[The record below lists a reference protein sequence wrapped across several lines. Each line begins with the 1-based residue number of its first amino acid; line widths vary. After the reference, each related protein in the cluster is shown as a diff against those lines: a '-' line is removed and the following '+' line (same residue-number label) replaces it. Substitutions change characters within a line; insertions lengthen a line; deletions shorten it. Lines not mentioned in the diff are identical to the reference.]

1 LVSEDGLGVW
11 QKMNIRGEFLKDTCN
26 LAGAHH
32 GGALGGRRFDES
44 RDRLDSQIAVQT
56 QVTLRFM
63 PNMTIIEGLAPFPF
77 ESMTDLVRSRID
89 SMPPMHHAFRPAAE
103 RLEAHVLL
111 SSVATALATGS
122 SSSPI
127 VETVTTNKSIYKVG
141 QPIRITL
148 TTTNTTNNDVVFP
161 NPTLQSSFTVSR
173 DFKIIW
179 KSTRARP
186 RATPLTLQPG
196 QTHTVTVTWNGRPN
210 VGSLS
215 RSTPL
220 TGTVEIDNALASN
233 TVNIAID
240 PVRGKGSNA
249 GVTFATPKNNEVL
262 TLTQ

>member
-1 LVSEDGLGVW
+1 
-11 QKMNIRGEFLKDTCN
+11 
-26 LAGAHH
+26 
-32 GGALGGRRFDES
+32 
-44 RDRLDSQIAVQT
+44 
-56 QVTLRFM
+56 VTLRFM

-240 PVRGKGSNA
+240 PVHGKGSNA